1 MIGMVINRALVEFES
16 GYHHVKNVVGERL
29 VNGVWMLHFPRLCPV
44 FGGDGGHSGRCNFFM
59 ATMYL

>member
-29 VNGVWMLHFPRLCPV
+29 VNGVWRFVLSLAGMGAL
-44 FGGDGGHSGRCNFFM
+44 GAM
-59 ATMYL
+59 